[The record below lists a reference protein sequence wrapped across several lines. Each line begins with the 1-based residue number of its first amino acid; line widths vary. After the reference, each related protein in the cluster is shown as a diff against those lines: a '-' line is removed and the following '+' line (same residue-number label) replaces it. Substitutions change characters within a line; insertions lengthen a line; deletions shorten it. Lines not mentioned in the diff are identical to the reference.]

1 MNAKLDPLVV
11 DSLFFTSLIKANLPA
26 LDQVLAHDFILIDV
40 MSGSEVTRSSLLAVI
55 GSGQVKFESIEPA
68 DNRVRLYKTT
78 AVVTGRTRMKGRL
91 GDAPFVAS
99 SRYTHVFV
107 MDKGEWRLVAAQG
120 TADLTEAGTASNL
133 VGAPN
138 AVETADFWNFSP
150 LQRKSIAVQ
159 SRPRSFQ
166 NERRESLLEP
176 LSSARRRVFPSRVP
190 AGSSAIMPSSENPL

>member
-1 MNAKLDPLVV
+1 
-11 DSLFFTSLIKANLPA
+11 
-26 LDQVLAHDFILIDV
+26 

-107 MDKGEWRLVAAQG
+107 MDKGEWRLVAAQD
-120 TADLTEAGTASNL
+120 TQI
-133 VGAPN
+133 
-138 AVETADFWNFSP
+138 SP
-150 LQRKSIAVQ
+150 RQEQPVI
-159 SRPRSFQ
+159 
-166 NERRESLLEP
+166 
-176 LSSARRRVFPSRVP
+176 
-190 AGSSAIMPSSENPL
+190 